1 MFDILALMSLS
12 YKDLQEIRKIV
23 EETIQPIAGE
33 LEALGSDI
41 KEIYSMIFESQ
52 KTPRNTSMQKL
63 SLENKILKLHADL
76 VEAAKQAGVNTP
88 SN

>member
-1 MFDILALMSLS
+1 MSLS

-23 EETIQPIAGE
+23 EETVQPIAGE

-41 KEIYSMIFESQ
+41 KEIYSMISELQ
-52 KTPRNTSMQKL
+52 KTPRNTSIQKL

-76 VEAAKQAGVNTP
+76 VEAARQAGVKLP

>member
-1 MFDILALMSLS
+1 MSLS